1 MLFLSKDF
9 TEEFLKQRIV
19 YPLFLFLFCSSIW
32 ASYQNYYYGEKFEDI
47 QNGNLTNITLK
58 DYLHQVL
65 DSYHLTDDHSYDQIG
80 SSCIC
85 EKDDRT
91 CFHHLSFDYS
101 TARKKIFG
109 YLHLEQIQ
117 EAYYINCVYCQHL
130 LGPSNFPEGPIPG
143 VDIIPNSRFINTEHT
158 WPQSR
163 FSNTYP
169 HTLQKSDL
177 HALYPTSPGI
187 NTTRNNLEFG
197 EVAFISTTTCPGTKV
212 GYLDTTQATRY
223 FEPPDMHKG
232 NVARSIFYF
241 STRYGLNISDTE
253 EAFLKKWH
261 QLDPVDE
268 FEKWRHEE
276 IFKIQKVRNP
286 YVDHPWM
293 VELIEDF

>member
-1 MLFLSKDF
+1 MH
-9 TEEFLKQRIV
+9 QRIV

-32 ASYQNYYYGEKFEDI
+32 ASQQIHYYGVKFEDI
-47 QNGNLTNITLK
+47 QNGHLVNNELK
-58 DYLHQVL
+58 EYLHVVL
-65 DSYHLTDDHSYDQIG
+65 DSYHLTCPDSYDQIV
-80 SSCIC
+80 SSCLG
-85 EKDDRT
+85 EQDNRA
-91 CFHHLSFDYS
+91 CFGHLSFNYT

-117 EAYYINCVYCQHL
+117 KAYYINCVYCQHQ
-130 LGPSNFPEGPIPG
+130 LGPADFPEGPVPG
-143 VDIIPNSRFINTEHT
+143 IDIIPNSRFINTEHS

-163 FSNTYP
+163 FSTAYP
-169 HTLQKSDL
+169 QTLQKSDL

-197 EVAFISTTTCPGTKV
+197 EVSFVSTTTCPGTKV
-212 GYLDTTQATRY
+212 GYLDITQTTRY
-223 FEPPDMHKG
+223 FEPPDVHKG

-241 STRYGLNISDTE
+241 STRYGLHISDIE
-253 EAFLKKWH
+253 ETFLKKWH

-268 FEKWRHEE
+268 FERWRHEE

-286 YVDHPWM
+286 YIDHPWM